1 MNKKIFILLLII
13 LTIFIFLLSMSFGSK
28 SYSFV
33 EIIKFLLNPKYG
45 DELLLKIRFPRVLS
59 SLLVGASLSIAG
71 LLSQTLFL
79 NPLADPF
86 LFGISSGA
94 NFFVTLSLFLGFDII
109 FKFSL
114 SIFSFFG
121 ALFTTM
127 IILLI
132 SRLKGKI
139 TPLNLLL
146 AGIALSYLFSSI
158 SSFLTIWGRDVL
170 NKSVF
175 WTLTGFSTVSLDKI
189 YILITILLPC
199 VILSIFLNVQLD
211 AYSLGEDE
219 ASSLGV
225 NVKQL
230 KTILLFLIALLTG
243 ISVYVSGIIGFIG
256 LMVPNILRSLFGLN
270 HLKLIFLSIL
280 LGGFLLMLSD
290 LIGRFILFP
299 SEIPVSIITSFIG
312 APFFLYLLFKKRSF

>member
-1 MNKKIFILLLII
+1 MNKKIFVLLLIF
-13 LTIFIFLLSMSFGSK
+13 LTIIIFLLSMSFGSK
-28 SYSFV
+28 SYSFL
-33 EIIKFLLNPKYG
+33 EIIKFLLNPKEG

-59 SLLVGASLSIAG
+59 SFLVGASLSIAG

-94 NFFVTLSLFLGFDII
+94 NFFVTLSLFLGLNMI
-109 FKFSL
+109 FNFSL
-114 SIFSFFG
+114 SFFSFLG
-121 ALFTTM
+121 ALFTTF

-132 SRLKGKI
+132 SRMKGKI

-175 WTLTGFSTVSLDKI
+175 WTLTGFSTVNIDKI
-189 YILITILLPC
+189 YILIIILIPTTIF
-199 VILSIFLNVQLD
+199 SIFLNVQLD

-219 ASSLGV
+219 AVSVGV
-225 NVKQL
+225 NIKFL
-230 KTILLFLIALLTG
+230 KSILLFLIALLTG
-243 ISVYVSGIIGFIG
+243 VSVYVSGIIGFIG

-270 HLKLIFLSIL
+270 HLKLISLSIL
-280 LGGFLLMLSD
+280 MGGLLLMSSD
-290 LIGRFILFP
+290 LIGRFVLFP
-299 SEIPVSIITSFIG
+299 AEIPVSIITSFLG
-312 APFFLYLLFKKRSF
+312 APFFFYLLLKKRGY

>member
-1 MNKKIFILLLII
+1 MNKKIFVLLLIF
-13 LTIFIFLLSMSFGSK
+13 LTIIIFLLSMSFGSK
-28 SYSFV
+28 SYSFL
-33 EIIKFLLNPKYG
+33 EIIKFLLNPKEG

-59 SLLVGASLSIAG
+59 SFLVGASLSIAG

-94 NFFVTLSLFLGFDII
+94 NFFVTLSLFLGLDMI

-114 SIFSFFG
+114 SFFSFLG
-121 ALFTTM
+121 ALFTTF

-132 SRLKGKI
+132 SRMKGKI

-175 WTLTGFSTVSLDKI
+175 WTLTGFSTVNIDKI
-189 YILITILLPC
+189 YILILILIPITIFS
-199 VILSIFLNVQLD
+199 ILLNVQLD

-219 ASSLGV
+219 AVSVGV
-225 NVKQL
+225 NIKFL
-230 KTILLFLIALLTG
+230 KSILLFLIALLTG
-243 ISVYVSGIIGFIG
+243 VSVYVSGIIGFIG

-270 HLKLIFLSIL
+270 HLKLISLSIL
-280 LGGFLLMLSD
+280 LGGLLLMSSD

-299 SEIPVSIITSFIG
+299 TEIPVSIITSFLG
-312 APFFLYLLFKKRSF
+312 APFFFYLLFKKRSY

>member
-1 MNKKIFILLLII
+1 MNKKIFIILLII

-28 SYSFV
+28 SYSFF

-59 SLLVGASLSIAG
+59 SLIVGASLSIAG

-199 VILSIFLNVQLD
+199 VILSIFINVQLD

-225 NVKQL
+225 NVKLL

-299 SEIPVSIITSFIG
+299 SEIPVSIITSFLG

>member
-28 SYSFV
+28 SYSFI

-299 SEIPVSIITSFIG
+299 SEIPVSIITSFLG

>member
-1 MNKKIFILLLII
+1 MNKKIFILSLII

-28 SYSFV
+28 SYSFI
-33 EIIKFLLNPKYG
+33 EIIKFLINPKVG

-59 SLLVGASLSIAG
+59 SILVGASLSIAG

-121 ALFTTM
+121 ALFTTF

-139 TPLNLLL
+139 TSLNLLL

-189 YILITILLPC
+189 YILIIILLPC
-199 VILSIFLNVQLD
+199 IILSIFLNVELD
-211 AYSLGEDE
+211 AFSLGEDE
-219 ASSLGV
+219 ALSLGV
-225 NVKQL
+225 NVRLL

-256 LMVPNILRSLFGLN
+256 LMVPNILRNLFGLN

-299 SEIPVSIITSFIG
+299 SEIPVSIITSFLG

>member
-1 MNKKIFILLLII
+1 MNRKIFILILLIA
-13 LTIFIFLLSMSFGSK
+13 LIFVFLLSMSFGSK
-28 SYSFV
+28 KYSFYN
-33 EIIKFLLNPKYG
+33 IIKFLINPKEG
-45 DELLLKIRFPRVLS
+45 DELLLKIRFPRVIS
-59 SLLVGASLSIAG
+59 SFLVGASLSIAG

-94 NFFVTLSLFLGFDII
+94 NFFVTISLFFGWDLI

-114 SIFSFFG
+114 SFFSFLG
-121 ALFTTM
+121 ALFATF

-132 SRLKGKI
+132 SRVKGKI

-170 NKSVF
+170 NRSVF
-175 WTLTGFSTVSLDKI
+175 WTLSGFSSVSIEKI
-189 YILITILLPC
+189 NILLIILIPSIIFSLL
-199 VILSIFLNVQLD
+199 FNVQFD
-211 AYSLGEDE
+211 AFSLGEDE
-219 ASSLGV
+219 AISLGV
-225 NVKQL
+225 NVKLL
-230 KTILLFLIALLTG
+230 KFVLLFLIALLTG

-256 LMVPNILRSLFGLN
+256 LMVPNLLRSLFGLN
-270 HLKLIFLSIL
+270 HLKLIPLSII
-280 LGGFLLMLSD
+280 LGGLLLMTSD

-299 SEIPVSIITSFIG
+299 TEIPVSIITSFLG

>member
-1 MNKKIFILLLII
+1 MNKKIFIILLII

-33 EIIKFLLNPKYG
+33 EIIKFLANPKYG

-199 VILSIFLNVQLD
+199 IILSIFLNVKLD

-225 NVKQL
+225 NVRLL

-299 SEIPVSIITSFIG
+299 SEIPVSIITSFLG

>member
-1 MNKKIFILLLII
+1 MNKKIFVLILIF
-13 LTIFIFLLSMSFGSK
+13 LTIIIFLLSMSFGSK
-28 SYSFV
+28 SYSFL
-33 EIIKFLLNPKYG
+33 EIIKFLLNPKEG

-59 SLLVGASLSIAG
+59 SFLVGASLSIAG

-94 NFFVTLSLFLGFDII
+94 NFFVTLSLFLGLDMI

-114 SIFSFFG
+114 SFFSFLG
-121 ALFTTM
+121 ALFTTF

-132 SRLKGKI
+132 SRMKGKI

-175 WTLTGFSTVSLDKI
+175 WTLTGFSTVNIDKI
-189 YILITILLPC
+189 YILILILIPATIFS
-199 VILSIFLNVQLD
+199 ILLNVQLD

-219 ASSLGV
+219 AVSVGV
-225 NVKQL
+225 NIKFL
-230 KTILLFLIALLTG
+230 KSILLFLIALLTG
-243 ISVYVSGIIGFIG
+243 VSVYVSGIIGFIG

-270 HLKLIFLSIL
+270 HLKLISLSIL
-280 LGGFLLMLSD
+280 LGGLLLMSSD

-299 SEIPVSIITSFIG
+299 TEIPVSIITSFLG
-312 APFFLYLLFKKRSF
+312 APFFFYLLFKKRSY

>member
-1 MNKKIFILLLII
+1 MNKKVFVII
-13 LTIFIFLLSMSFGSK
+13 LIFLTIIIFLLSMSFGSK
-28 SYSFV
+28 SYSFL
-33 EIIKFLLNPKYG
+33 EIIKFLLNPKEG

-59 SLLVGASLSIAG
+59 SFLVGASLSIAG

-94 NFFVTLSLFLGFDII
+94 NFFVTLSLFLGLDMI

-114 SIFSFFG
+114 SFFSFLG
-121 ALFTTM
+121 ALFTTF

-132 SRLKGKI
+132 SRMKGKI

-175 WTLTGFSTVSLDKI
+175 WTLTGFSTVNIDKI
-189 YILITILLPC
+189 YILILILIPITIFS
-199 VILSIFLNVQLD
+199 ILLNVQLD

-219 ASSLGV
+219 AVSVGV
-225 NVKQL
+225 NIKFL
-230 KTILLFLIALLTG
+230 KSILLFLIALLTG
-243 ISVYVSGIIGFIG
+243 VSVYVSGIIGFIG

-270 HLKLIFLSIL
+270 HLKLISLSIL
-280 LGGFLLMLSD
+280 LGGLLLMSSD

-299 SEIPVSIITSFIG
+299 TEIPVSIITSFLG
-312 APFFLYLLFKKRSF
+312 APFFFYLLFKKRSY

>member
-1 MNKKIFILLLII
+1 MDKKIFIILLII

-28 SYSFV
+28 SYSFI

-94 NFFVTLSLFLGFDII
+94 NFFVTLAFFLGFDII

-199 VILSIFLNVQLD
+199 VILSIFLNVKLD

-225 NVKQL
+225 NVKLL

-256 LMVPNILRSLFGLN
+256 LMVPNILRNLFGLN

-299 SEIPVSIITSFIG
+299 SEIPVSIITSFLG